1 MLIQI
6 LDILSRQMRGQSL
19 TTGLETAREIEAL
32 VRETSPKSPVR
43 SNHSDEIPLSVD
55 MIRATAWAERAFNS
69 DDLTNYKIRA
79 IKEIRTNWNLGLK
92 QAKDIADNVYGS
104 APKSY
109 WD

>member
-6 LDILSRQMRGQSL
+6 LDILSRQVPGQSVKNA
-19 TTGLETAREIEAL
+19 LETAREIESLA
-32 VRETSPKSPVR
+32 RETSPKSPVR

-55 MIRATAWAERAFNS
+55 MIRATAWAERVFS
-69 DDLTNYKIRA
+69 PDDLRNYKIRA

-104 APKSY
+104 APRSY